1 MITVTG
7 TKLVAEF
14 VTTTVAPVRILVM
27 KTGVKLVL
35 VWITVLVR
43 KITLVVTMKMLESKA
58 VGGLCGV
65 GGVVALEQLDKR
77 PANVM
82 RPKTEITAR
91 VSLMGRGILFI
102 LGLLQIRN

>member
-7 TKLVAEF
+7 KKLVAEL
-14 VTTTVAPVRILVM
+14 VTTTVAPVRVLVM
-27 KTGVKLVL
+27 KTGTKLTL
-35 VWITVLVR
+35 VWINVLVR
-43 KITLVVTMKMLESKA
+43 KITLVVTLKILESKA

-65 GGVVALEQLDKR
+65 VALEQPDKR
-77 PANVM
+77 PVNAM
-82 RPKTEITAR
+82 SPQSEMKAR